1 MIVKKLFIL
10 IEFLLESD
18 WYIHY
23 ITVNL
28 FYYGVIVDIID
39 SLMIKKDTG
48 ENFRNKIDSLKS
60 FLYLCMLSEIENWER
75 VLSKIN
81 YPNLS
86 KNEKSIF
93 LYHLYNNVYRFRY
106 KKYEKERV
114 IILEHI
120 EKIFQEIGVEDS
132 IISER
137 YKFEESQELRVLQV
151 SDVCVAVISI
161 SYKFLS
167 SKSLL
172 ELEKYFNN
180 LDRGRYEYKNLQL
193 IAKLIDKSVKYDQ
206 FFIVQMSNPV
216 ELEKYNLFLKIFLSN
231 YN

>member
-1 MIVKKLFIL
+1 
-10 IEFLLESD
+10 
-18 WYIHY
+18 
-23 ITVNL
+23 
-28 FYYGVIVDIID
+28 
-39 SLMIKKDTG
+39 MIKKGTG

-93 LYHLYNNVYRFRY
+93 LYHLYNNIYRFRY

-114 IILEHI
+114 IILEHIEKISKSGNFFLELNESNILINNFKNFYLHQLFIYDYSYHIFDKEDSI

-137 YKFEESQELRVLQV
+137 YKFEESQELRALQV

-172 ELEKYFNN
+172 ELEK
-180 LDRGRYEYKNLQL
+180 
-193 IAKLIDKSVKYDQ
+193 
-206 FFIVQMSNPV
+206 
-216 ELEKYNLFLKIFLSN
+216 FLTI
-231 YN
+231 